1 MTILAPVLIVT
12 ALGLVGAGVLV
23 VVAHIMYVHED
34 ERIAQVLDVL
44 PGANCGACGY
54 AGCADYAKAI
64 VEGAAVNLC
73 IPGGAKCAEDSAAIM
88 GVEAGGVQKKTAV
101 VVCQGSFD
109 KTQDKYRYQGIKSCR
124 ACAELYGG
132 SAACPYGCMA
142 YGDCMNVCAYN
153 AIYIENGIAKIDR
166 ELCTGCGAC
175 EKTCPKN
182 IIHVLPDSDIPVV
195 LCLNK
200 DRGALTRKA
209 CTAGCIGCMK
219 CQKTCEFDA
228 IHVKDNVALID
239 NEKCTGCR
247 KCVEVCPV
255 KAIGLPRAE
264 SILYGI
270 KVDEPV
276 NKFDISAS

>member
-1 MTILAPVLIVT
+1 MTILTPVLIVT

-34 ERIAQVLDVL
+34 ERIALVLDVM

-73 IPGGAKCAEDSAAIM
+73 IPGGAKCAGDAAAIM
-88 GVEAGGVQKKTAV
+88 GVEAGGVQKRTAV
-101 VVCQGSFD
+101 VACQGNYD
-109 KTQDKYRYQGIKSCR
+109 NTQDKYRYQGIKTCS
-124 ACAELYGG
+124 ACSELYGG
-132 SAACPYGCMA
+132 NAICPYGCMGF
-142 YGDCMNVCAYN
+142 GDCKSVCVYDAVT
-153 AIYIENGIAKIDR
+153 IENGVAVIDQ

-175 EKTCPKN
+175 EKACPKS
-182 IIHVLPDSDIPVV
+182 IIQVLPDSDIPVV
-195 LCLNK
+195 LCENK
-200 DRGALTRKA
+200 DRGAMTRKA

-228 IHVKDNVALID
+228 IHVKDNVAIID
-239 NEKCTGCR
+239 HEKCTGCR

-255 KAIGLPRAE
+255 KAIGLPRAQNVV
-264 SILYGI
+264 YGE
-270 KVDEPV
+270 KVNAPV
-276 NKFDISAS
+276 NQFDVAT